1 MAAKGKGNGKRK
13 GKGKGKGNSK
23 KIKSKP
29 PDPTSD
35 CIFPREIISNILS
48 RLPVKTLLRFRCVC
62 KPWRNLI
69 SKPNFIDTHLQIP
82 LAAATNSPILIHT
95 RHVKSTDHVLSLF
108 DSPESSVTE
117 LDNPFPFFFHEMAV
131 VGSCNGIVCLCKPPW
146 GDVITLW
153 NPMMRK
159 CKAVQLSKKK
169 PLVGVHSGVSIGLA
183 YDSQENDFII
193 LSHLC
198 FRVGSR
204 VPDEVEMCSTKSFC
218 WKQVENVVG
227 FRVLGPCC
235 NVIIKGVPYWT
246 ALVEDK
252 YGLREV
258 LVYFDVDRKV
268 FKKLPMPGITVGTQ
282 WQLVN
287 LEDSVAE
294 DENGVLL
301 LFDPVTSSVK
311 AKLCIDNAK
320 RGSSVIFNYSE
331 SLVLIGGMLP
341 VEKQTARDKVAREN
355 LLKAGINLKIIST
368 DDPQQLSE
376 AEKQIDKTN
385 GKRKGKWKGNSKKTM
400 SKPPDP
406 TSDCIFPREI
416 ISNILSRL
424 PAKTLLRFRV
434 GSRVPDEVEMCST
447 KSFCWKQMVGVRNTM
462 SNWCSGFDRIIG
474 CLRNGDIVAD
484 DENGVLLLFDPV
496 TSFVKAKLCIDNAK
510 RGSSVIFNYS
520 ENLILIGGMLPV
532 EKQTARDKVARE
544 NLLKCG
550 DKIYVFSITF

>member
-13 GKGKGKGNSK
+13 GKGKGNSK
-23 KIKSKP
+23 KTKSKP

-35 CIFPREIISNILS
+35 CIFPRETISNILS
-48 RLPVKTLLRFRCVC
+48 HLPVKTLLRFRCVC

-69 SKPNFIDTHLQIP
+69 SKPNFIDTHLHRSSSLQP
-82 LAAATNSPILIHT
+82 TNSPILIHT

-159 CKAVQLSKKK
+159 CMAVQLSKKK
-169 PLVGVHSGVSIGLA
+169 PLMGVHSGVSIGLA

-193 LSHLC
+193 LSLLC

-218 WKQVENVVG
+218 WKQVKNEVG

-246 ALVEDK
+246 ALVEDE

-258 LVYFDVDRKV
+258 LVYFDVSRKV
-268 FKKLPMPGITVGTQ
+268 FEKLPMPGITVGTQ
-282 WQLVN
+282 WQLVD
-287 LEDSVAE
+287 LEDSVGMLIWAKTDKYNVDVWVMDDEDGWSKKCNVGLVFGFDRIIGCLRNGDIVAE

-301 LFDPVTSSVK
+301 LFDPVTNSVK

-355 LLKAGINLKIIST
+355 LLK
-368 DDPQQLSE
+368 
-376 AEKQIDKTN
+376 
-385 GKRKGKWKGNSKKTM
+385 
-400 SKPPDP
+400 
-406 TSDCIFPREI
+406 
-416 ISNILSRL
+416 
-424 PAKTLLRFRV
+424 
-434 GSRVPDEVEMCST
+434 
-447 KSFCWKQMVGVRNTM
+447 
-462 SNWCSGFDRIIG
+462 
-474 CLRNGDIVAD
+474 
-484 DENGVLLLFDPV
+484 
-496 TSFVKAKLCIDNAK
+496 
-510 RGSSVIFNYS
+510 
-520 ENLILIGGMLPV
+520 
-532 EKQTARDKVARE
+532 
-544 NLLKCG
+544 CG
-550 DKIYVFSITF
+550 DEIFVFSITF